1 MSLPV
6 LVTIR
11 GVPSGSSPGW
21 DKRSFLKWDAKY
33 KKGSWYNLNH
43 SWEFEVYSKR
53 DIEREF
59 ERWIEYKGWRRYQIK
74 IEGKDF
80 NYFDSKTRDEFVQ
93 EVWYR
98 VEMFEAFY
106 DESS

>member
-6 LVTIR
+6 LVKVR
-11 GVPSGSSPGW
+11 GVPKGSSPGW
-21 DKRSFLKWDAKY
+21 DQLSYLIWDKKY
-33 KKGSWYNLNH
+33 KKGSWYNIAM

-53 DIEREF
+53 DIEREYV
-59 ERWIEYKGWRRYQIK
+59 RWIEHKAWVRYQVK
-74 IEGKDF
+74 IENEDF
-80 NYFDSKTRDEFVQ
+80 NFFDAKTREEFIE

-106 DESS
+106 DEN